1 MDKFLTSTDWRY
13 RLARTI
19 VQGILGVLVAN
30 IDLILGYT
38 ALDAPTRALIVA
50 LVMAVLSP
58 VMAQLGKVGEEQQN
72 G

>member
-1 MDKFLTSTDWRY
+1 MDKFLTSNDWRY

-19 VQGILGVLVAN
+19 VQGILGVLIAN